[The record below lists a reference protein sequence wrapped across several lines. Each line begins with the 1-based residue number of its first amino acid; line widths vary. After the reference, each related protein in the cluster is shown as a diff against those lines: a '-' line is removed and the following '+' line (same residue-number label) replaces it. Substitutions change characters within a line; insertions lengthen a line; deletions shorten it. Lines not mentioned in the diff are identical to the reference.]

1 MGNNIRSSSRPKAL
15 APSIPMPPL
24 ADAMDAVHLSVDR
37 FCLLAGVEALAEM
50 MEEDATTVCGA
61 RHRRHGDRRG
71 YRWGRTHSE
80 IGYHGGKVKVARP
93 RVRDRAG
100 KEVSLESWQA
110 LRDGNLLLE
119 WALNLMVLN
128 VSTRKYHRAVRLP
141 EGDLAKARGDGTS
154 KSAVSR
160 RFVALSRKK
169 MKAWLASDLSEL
181 DLLVIQID
189 GLHVGDHVLMA
200 AIGVDGNGDK
210 HVLAVVE
217 GAPTENTVVVQA
229 LIDNLLARGLDPTLP
244 RLFIVDGAKALSKA
258 IRNTFGVAA
267 AIQRCQVH
275 KGRNII
281 ERLPLHLHAS
291 VKKALRQAWD
301 QDDADKAERLLR
313 NLARRLEHEEPGV
326 SGSILEG
333 LEEILTVI
341 RLGLPHELRRS
352 LACTNIVENALGT
365 VRQVTRNVKRWRH
378 AEMALRWTAAGLLE
392 AQKTFR
398 RLKAYRQLP
407 ILRGMQKGSRP
418 LKPVQLEKGRDI
430 ALLRESHNFKLLTTS
445 LPRTIDARASAARGS
460 MNLSGRVSAPQLFGC
475 DQQCERAAKSR
486 GALAQHFRLDHFDN
500 QRSARA
506 CSATTV
512 RRRRGRGLARQGRAR
527 GLAGGIRPLH
537 RVGHELGAGA
547 KSKCTSRPA
556 ACRGDVVTG

>member
-217 GAPTENTVVVQA
+217 GATENTVVVQA

-281 ERLPLHLHAS
+281 ERPAPTF
-291 VKKALRQAWD
+291 ARERQEGAPSG
-301 QDDADKAERLLR
+301 LGPG
-313 NLARRLEHEEPGV
+313 RRK
-326 SGSILEG
+326 
-333 LEEILTVI
+333 
-341 RLGLPHELRRS
+341 
-352 LACTNIVENALGT
+352 
-365 VRQVTRNVKRWRH
+365 Q
-378 AEMALRWTAAGLLE
+378 
-392 AQKTFR
+392 
-398 RLKAYRQLP
+398 
-407 ILRGMQKGSRP
+407 
-418 LKPVQLEKGRDI
+418 GR
-430 ALLRESHNFKLLTTS
+430 A
-445 LPRTIDARASAARGS
+445 
-460 MNLSGRVSAPQLFGC
+460 
-475 DQQCERAAKSR
+475 
-486 GALAQHFRLDHFDN
+486 ALAQPGPA
-500 QRSARA
+500 SRA
-506 CSATTV
+506 
-512 RRRRGRGLARQGRAR
+512 
-527 GLAGGIRPLH
+527 
-537 RVGHELGAGA
+537 
-547 KSKCTSRPA
+547 
-556 ACRGDVVTG
+556 

>member
-110 LRDGNLLLE
+110 LRDGSLLLE

-181 DLLVIQID
+181 
-189 GLHVGDHVLMA
+189 
-200 AIGVDGNGDK
+200 
-210 HVLAVVE
+210 
-217 GAPTENTVVVQA
+217 
-229 LIDNLLARGLDPTLP
+229 
-244 RLFIVDGAKALSKA
+244 
-258 IRNTFGVAA
+258 
-267 AIQRCQVH
+267 
-275 KGRNII
+275 
-281 ERLPLHLHAS
+281 
-291 VKKALRQAWD
+291 
-301 QDDADKAERLLR
+301 
-313 NLARRLEHEEPGV
+313 
-326 SGSILEG
+326 
-333 LEEILTVI
+333 
-341 RLGLPHELRRS
+341 
-352 LACTNIVENALGT
+352 
-365 VRQVTRNVKRWRH
+365 

-407 ILRGMQKGSRP
+407 ILRN
-418 LKPVQLEKGRDI
+418 
-430 ALLRESHNFKLLTTS
+430 ALQEHLRKAQADSAIE
-445 LPRTIDARASAARGS
+445 TIMKAA
-460 MNLSGRVSAPQLFGC
+460 
-475 DQQCERAAKSR
+475 
-486 GALAQHFRLDHFDN
+486 
-500 QRSARA
+500 
-506 CSATTV
+506 
-512 RRRRGRGLARQGRAR
+512 
-527 GLAGGIRPLH
+527 
-537 RVGHELGAGA
+537 
-547 KSKCTSRPA
+547 
-556 ACRGDVVTG
+556 